1 MSPRAVSARLRRISD
16 LLNQRGFVR
25 KSADMS
31 PNAVTL
37 RLRSMA
43 ALSDMCARLGKASVR
58 PGR

>member
-1 MSPRAVSARLRRISD
+1 MSPRAVSARLHRISH

-25 KSADMS
+25 KGADMS
-31 PNAVTL
+31 PGAVTL

-43 ALSDMCARLGKASVR
+43 SLSDMCARLGKAAIK